1 VGTLATLNFAHRW
14 DFGFWNPN
22 AAGAFFAV
30 LVFAVF
36 LLPGQSRPAKAFKI
50 FLALVLF
57 IAVLLTASR
66 AALLGLVIGG
76 FASWFLAGRSLPLK
90 NGLVWLLSL
99 LLLMSCLFLGSKSF
113 RRISE
118 ISTSEPS
125 TASRLT
131 IYSKIPSMLLAAP
144 GGWGQENAARAYEN
158 WFQDSRDTT
167 GFKNLLSTHGTWA
180 VEWGMGFLVC
190 YIALWCVALW
200 VCTPLA
206 FGALTCWGICAAL
219 SHVGV
224 FWWMWAIPVLVV
236 LASLWSHGKN
246 SCFPGFSKLI
256 CLSAAAFL
264 TLGASFWL
272 ALSGAPAKPV
282 RFSNNVLIWG
292 DGSPSLW
299 LVRPDPAV
307 FGKAPGKSLT
317 QLENF
322 AVVEDWNEVPIKATA
337 VISGN
342 APPTPPPGLLL
353 AHLHW
358 LTPPGSLSPDLVPLL
373 TKTPRK
379 SIWNGS
385 ERQDVPIPP
394 WRPWFESLHGASWHQ
409 LPGRTRFLG
418 DDLGNLT
425 KSSH

>member
-1 VGTLATLNFAHRW
+1 MNFAYRW

-99 LLLMSCLFLGSKSF
+99 LLLLSCFIVGSKSL
-113 RRISE
+113 RRLSE

-125 TASRLT
+125 TASRLA
-131 IYSKIPSMLLAAP
+131 IYSTIPSMLLAAP
-144 GGWGQENAARAYEN
+144 GGWGHENATKAYEN

-180 VEWGMGFLVC
+180 VEQGMGFLFLYV
-190 YIALWCVALW
+190 ALWCLALW
-200 VCTPLA
+200 VSTPLV
-206 FGALTCWGICAAL
+206 FGALTCWGICTAL

-224 FWWMWAIPVLVV
+224 FWWMWAVPALLVL
-236 LASLWSHGKN
+236 SSIWRHGK
-246 SCFPGFSKLI
+246 SRTFPRLTKLI
-256 CLSAAAFL
+256 CLLSAAVLA
-264 TLGASFWL
+264 LGASFWL
-272 ALSGAPAKPV
+272 TISDSPARPV
-282 RFSNNVLIWG
+282 RFSKEALIWG

-299 LVRPDPAV
+299 FVRPDPAV
-307 FGKAPGKSLT
+307 LGKAQGKSLT
-317 QLENF
+317 QLESF
-322 AVVEDWNEVPIKATA
+322 AVVDNWNAVPQEA
-337 VISGN
+337 VVVLSGI
-342 APPTPPPGLLL
+342 APPIPPQGLQL

-358 LTPPGSLSPDLVPLL
+358 LSPPADLSPELMRLL
-373 TKTPRK
+373 TKTPK
-379 SIWNGS
+379 KTIWNGS
-385 ERQDVPIPP
+385 ERQDVPIPS
-394 WRPWFESLHGASWHQ
+394 WRPWLESLPGASWQQ

-418 DDLGNLT
+418 DDLRSLT
-425 KSSH
+425 KLSH